1 MLPRSALYLSKG
13 TVDQVYLAVRLAVYD
28 LCMKGAPLV
37 LDDALAAF
45 DDQRMAQALDLLLE
59 RGEEEQILFFT
70 CHSREKTW
78 LEGRREKQAGNR
90 CVLSVKRGYNAK
102 KDAPFAPKA
111 RVGVTQF

>member
-45 DDQRMAQALDLLLE
+45 DDGRMAQALDLLLE

-90 CVLSVKRGYNAK
+90 CVLL
-102 KDAPFAPKA
+102 
-111 RVGVTQF
+111 